1 FCDAVHRLRAGS
13 GACAGGLCRGVGR
26 DEEPGGTV
34 FKRILFVCI
43 GNICRSPT
51 AEYLMRARLP
61 ADIEVASAGLG
72 ALVGHPMDATAAR
85 VLLEH
90 GVDGSAHRGQ
100 QVTAELLRKSDLILA
115 MEKFQVASIVRTA
128 PEV

>member
-1 FCDAVHRLRAGS
+1 
-13 GACAGGLCRGVGR
+13 
-26 DEEPGGTV
+26 
-34 FKRILFVCI
+34 
-43 GNICRSPT
+43 
-51 AEYLMRARLP
+51 MRARLP

-128 PEV
+128 PEVSGKVFLLGKWQGDAEIPDPYGEPRPVFDLAFRMIDKGVAGWQPYLKNR